1 MFLYKCGYKK
11 YTITKRRSISMNF
24 SISNSPVN
32 AFAMMSQPSP
42 SVGAE
47 TAGSVAFGGGAET
60 AGSVASSS
68 CGGSSGFSAVA

>member
-11 YTITKRRSISMNF
+11 YTTTKRRSISMNF

-47 TAGSVAFGGGAET
+47 TAGSVA
-60 AGSVASSS
+60 SSS